1 MLAEPNFT
9 YVLYLSTDD
18 NELEQVIFL
27 GASEDSCKLYMN
39 GLNPNNIG
47 IDNRPNLFKWLSLV
61 EANLDAQERNDLEYA
76 FMHNPETKFSYSVKD
91 MTLYIK
97 QINKY

>member
-1 MLAEPNFT
+1 MDACKKIL
-9 YVLYLSTDD
+9 
-18 NELEQVIFL
+18 L

-39 GLNPNNIG
+39 VMKSNNIG
-47 IDNRPNLFKWLSLV
+47 INNRLMLFKWLSLV
-61 EANLDAQERNDLEYA
+61 KDNLDAQERNDLEYA
-76 FMHNPETKFSYSVKD
+76 FINNPETKFSYSIKD